1 MSDVS
6 DVLDAVELFA
16 AQHRKR
22 MAGLAEGF
30 CTEHG
35 QRLAPTRLHADNTG
49 PDFGAC
55 LTCQCS
61 WRLIDGV
68 SWVSCCIPGQHTCG
82 RTKDLCL

>member
-49 PDFGAC
+49 P
-55 LTCQCS
+55 
-61 WRLIDGV
+61 RLIDGV